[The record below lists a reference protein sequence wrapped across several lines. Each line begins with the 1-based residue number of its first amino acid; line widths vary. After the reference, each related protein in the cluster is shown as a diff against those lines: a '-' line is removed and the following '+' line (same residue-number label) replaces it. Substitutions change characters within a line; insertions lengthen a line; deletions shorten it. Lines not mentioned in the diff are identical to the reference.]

1 MIIMKKFDFIKNKAY
16 LLDSKREED
25 LPIPIF
31 KSFAQLIEENQ
42 LLIIVTISLIVS
54 ILILILFIKKRKKDE
69 SHDPKPEPT
78 DPYED
83 ALLNIKSL
91 QNQNP
96 SLPAKPFVFRLSEIL
111 RIYVERVFKVPAM
124 ELTGEEFMREIASH
138 TFFQN
143 RYDKI
148 LREFIEQ
155 GDRIKYSKE
164 DSDSGQMNL
173 LMETAL
179 HFVKDTHKKLE
190 ESKDVSSKANS

>member
-1 MIIMKKFDFIKNKAY
+1 MNNFFLIAKKAY

-31 KSFAQLIEENQ
+31 KSFFQLIEENLFFIVLSIFIIITVLFFI
-42 LLIIVTISLIVS
+42 LLL
-54 ILILILFIKKRKKDE
+54 RKKKNGE
-69 SHDPKPEPT
+69 SSEKDPEII

-83 ALLNIKSL
+83 ALSNIQSL
-91 QNQNP
+91 QDQKP
-96 SLPAKPFVFRLSEIL
+96 VLSAKPFVFRLSEIL

-138 TFFQN
+138 TFFKN

-148 LREFIEQ
+148 LQEFVDQ

-164 DSDSGQMNL
+164 NSEDGQMNL
-173 LMETAL
+173 LLETAL
-179 HFVKDTHKKLE
+179 HFVKDTHKKLAE
-190 ESKDVSSKANS
+190 AKEVPFNSQT

>member
-1 MIIMKKFDFIKNKAY
+1 MKNIDFITNKAY

-25 LPIPIF
+25 IPIPIF
-31 KSFAQLIEENQ
+31 KSFSQLIKENQ
-42 LLIIVTISLIVS
+42 LLIVITISIIITVLL
-54 ILILILFIKKRKKDE
+54 LILLMKKKRKDE
-69 SHDPKPEPT
+69 SNEPETEPT

-83 ALLNIKSL
+83 ALLNIQSL

-96 SLPAKPFVFRLSEIL
+96 ALSAKPFVFRLSEIL

-148 LREFIEQ
+148 LQEFVEQ

-173 LMETAL
+173 LMDTAL
-179 HFVKDTHKKLE
+179 HFVKDTHEKLE
-190 ESKDVSSKANS
+190 ESKNVSSKVQS